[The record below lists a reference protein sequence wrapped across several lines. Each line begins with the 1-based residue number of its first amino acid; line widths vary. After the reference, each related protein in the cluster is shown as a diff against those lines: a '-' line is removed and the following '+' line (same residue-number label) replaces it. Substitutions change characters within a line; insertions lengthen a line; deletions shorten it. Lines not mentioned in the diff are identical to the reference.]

1 MAATILTPGQRQI
14 LAFLAKDKIFSKHFY
29 LSGGTALA
37 EYYLHHRISEDLDF
51 FSEDEI
57 DKIWLNSL
65 AKKIKQTIGFKKLD
79 IEESFNRNLVYFL
92 SANTP
97 PLEAGMKRKKS
108 SFPPQGG
115 IPRSSLRGGAHFT
128 IPSATIKTE
137 FTYYPF
143 VQIEPLV
150 IRDGIRVDSLTDIAV
165 NKFFTIYQ
173 KPTARHFIDLY
184 LILTKKKYAWDQLEK
199 FARIKFETEID
210 PIQLGSQLIKSAT
223 VEDMPK
229 MIKKL
234 PQVQWRNYFIQ
245 KAKDLKGRIWS

>member
-1 MAATILTPGQRQI
+1 M
-14 LAFLAKDKIFSKHFY
+14 AFLAKDKIFSKHFY

-37 EYYLHHRISEDLDF
+37 EYYLHHRVSEDLDF
-51 FSEDEI
+51 FSEDEV
-57 DKIWLNSL
+57 DKMWLNSL

-79 IEESFNRNLVYFL
+79 IEESFNRNLVYFTNQ
-92 SANTP
+92 AIT
-97 PLEAGMKRKKS
+97 
-108 SFPPQGG
+108 
-115 IPRSSLRGGAHFT
+115 T
-128 IPSATIKTE
+128 KTE

-150 IRDGIRVDSLTDIAV
+150 IKDGIRIDSLTDIAV

-184 LILTKKKYAWDQLEK
+184 LILTEKKYTWEQLEK

-210 PIQLGSQLIKSAT
+210 PIQLGSQLIKSET

-229 MIKKL
+229 MINKL
-234 PQVQWRNYFIQ
+234 PEAQWRSYFIQ
-245 KAKDLKGRIWS
+245 KAKNLKERIVK